1 MNNTLMILH
10 QREKVKEEGLMKI
23 REMKLNNF
31 RGIKELTVNF
41 DGKNAAIFG
50 ANGTGKTTVANA
62 FCWLLTGK
70 SVTGEKN
77 FSPKTVGMKKA
88 EHSAEA
94 VFVSDDGANTISL
107 KKVFKEKWKK
117 PRGQE
122 AVLAGHETILYVNDI
137 KVKDSEYQEAIERLL
152 PGIGNIEALTI
163 AGHFTEELSVK
174 ERRNVLFQLFNGSI
188 ENLIDLPEFM
198 ELKESLEG
206 RSVEDFRKFSE
217 ASRKQA
223 QAWLDEAP
231 ASISLLESTKE
242 NVIESNIEAV
252 QEELHAEEEKL
263 HSLIAAAGSSD
274 KETEK
279 ARLKRELEEAEYQYK
294 VKQRELEE
302 AWSTQLRTEKMALT
316 AESDAQFNAK
326 HKITAI
332 EKQIEEQLEEQEK
345 LRKAFRNVAGKKWD
359 EAQAVCPTCHRPLP
373 ADETQQMRA
382 EFEENRA
389 SIKADIVKKGNQL
402 SEIIKQLEAEKA
414 EAKKEV
420 EVLEKSI
427 AFLHEAIHKL
437 RANEPI
443 NIPYN
448 QTAEYA
454 AKFKEYKAKLASLE
468 GDGEN
473 SQPEDNREKI
483 EALKQEIEKHQDYL
497 AKLKGNA
504 NIELKIA
511 EIKEQKKVMLKRLE
525 GFEKAVYMADTL
537 MDKRAKMAED
547 EINSHFSCIKFKLF
561 EPQVNGGMKEVCEPL
576 IPNRDGQMV
585 DYKSANTAAQINANL
600 EIMEALAKAY
610 GVSVPI
616 FIDGAERVSK
626 IRSMDCQTI
635 ALVVSAKD
643 KELRVEACE

>member
-1 MNNTLMILH
+1 
-10 QREKVKEEGLMKI
+10 MKI

-94 VFVSDDGANTISL
+94 VFVSDDGATTVSL

-122 AVLAGHETILYVNDI
+122 AVLAGHETILYVDGL
-137 KVKDSEYQEAIERLL
+137 KVKDAEYQEAIERLL
-152 PGIGNIEALTI
+152 PGVENLEALTI

-188 ENLIDLPEFM
+188 ENMIDLPEFM
-198 ELKESLEG
+198 ELKVSLEG

-217 ASRKQA
+217 AGRKQA

-242 NVIESNIEAV
+242 NIIEGNIEAV

-279 ARLKRELEEAEYQYK
+279 ARLKRELDDAEYQYS
-294 VKQRELEE
+294 VKQREMEE
-302 AWSTQLRTEKMALT
+302 AWSTQLRAEKLALSVI
-316 AESDAQFNAK
+316 SDEQVE
-326 HKITAI
+326 KIRKI
-332 EKQIEEQLEEQEK
+332 KSLEKQVAEQMEEQEK
-345 LRKAFRNVAGKKWD
+345 LRKAFRDVAGKKWD

-373 ADETQQMRA
+373 ADEAQQMRA
-382 EFEENRA
+382 EFEENSA
-389 SIKADIVKKGNQL
+389 SIKADIVKKGKQL
-402 SEIIKQLEAEKA
+402 TETIKKLEAEKA
-414 EAKKEV
+414 DTKKEV

-427 AFLHEAIHKL
+427 ASQHEAIHMLQAK
-437 RANEPI
+437 EPSK
-443 NIPYN
+443 IPYN

-454 AKFKEYKAKLASLE
+454 AKYKEYKAKLASIEE
-468 GDGEN
+468 GCKA
-473 SQPEDNREKI
+473 QPEDSREKI
-483 EALKQEIEKHQDYL
+483 EALKTEIESKRDYL

-511 EIKEQKKVMLKRLE
+511 EIKKEKKTMLKRLE
-525 GFEKAVYMADTL
+525 GFEKAVYMADTF

-576 IPNRDGQMV
+576 IQNRDGQMV

-616 FIDGAERVSK
+616 FIDGAERFSK
-626 IRSMDCQTI
+626 IRKMDCQTI

-643 KELRVEACE
+643 DVLRVVQE

>member
-23 REMKLNNF
+23 QEMKLNNF

-62 FCWLLTGK
+62 ICWLLTGK

-94 VFVSDDGANTISL
+94 VFVSDDGATTVSL

-122 AVLAGHETILYVNDI
+122 AVLAGHETILYVNNL
-137 KVKDSEYQEAIERLL
+137 KVKDSEYQDAIERLL
-152 PGIGNIEALTI
+152 PGAENLEAMTI

-198 ELKESLEG
+198 ELKVSLEG

-217 ASRKQA
+217 AGRKQA

-242 NVIESNIEAV
+242 NIIEGNIEAV

-279 ARLKRELEEAEYQYK
+279 ARLKRELEEAEYQYN
-294 VKQRELEE
+294 VRQRELEE
-302 AWSTQLRTEKMALT
+302 AWSTQLRTQKMALT

-345 LRKAFRNVAGKKWD
+345 LRKAFRDVTSKKWD

-373 ADETQQMRA
+373 ADKAQQMRA

-389 SIKADIVKKGNQL
+389 SLKADIVKKGNQL

-427 AFLHEAIHKL
+427 ASQHEAIHMLQAK
-437 RANEPI
+437 EPSK
-443 NIPYN
+443 IPYN
-448 QTAEYA
+448 QTVEYA
-454 AKFKEYKAKLASLE
+454 AKYKEYKAKLASIEE
-468 GDGEN
+468 GCKA
-473 SQPEDNREKI
+473 QPEDSREKI
-483 EALKQEIEKHQDYL
+483 EALKTEIESKRDYL

-525 GFEKAVYMADTL
+525 GFEKAVYMADTF

-576 IPNRDGQMV
+576 IPNADGQMV

-626 IRSMDCQTI
+626 IRKMDCQTI

-643 KELRVEACE
+643 DVLRVVQE

>member
-1 MNNTLMILH
+1 
-10 QREKVKEEGLMKI
+10 MKI
-23 REMKLNNF
+23 REMTLNNF
-31 RGIKELTVNF
+31 RGIKELAINF

-94 VFVSDDGANTISL
+94 VFMSDDGAATISL

-122 AVLAGHETILYVNDI
+122 AVLAGHETILYVDGL
-137 KVKDSEYQEAIERLL
+137 KAKEAEYQEAIERLL

-163 AGHFTEELSVK
+163 AGHFTEGLSVK
-174 ERRNVLFQLFNGSI
+174 ERRSILFQLFNGSI

-242 NVIESNIEAV
+242 NVIEANIEAV

-274 KETEK
+274 KEAEK
-279 ARLKRELEEAEYQYK
+279 ARLKREMDEAEYQYS
-294 VKQRELEE
+294 VKQREMEE
-302 AWSTQLRTEKMALT
+302 AWSTQLRAEKLALSVI
-316 AESDAQFNAK
+316 SDEQVEEIR
-326 HKITAI
+326 KIKSI
-332 EKQIEEQLEEQEK
+332 EKQIAEQLEDQEK
-345 LRKAFRNVAGKKWD
+345 LRSFFRDVVGKKWD

-373 ADETQQMRA
+373 ADEVQQMRA

-389 SIKADIVKKGNQL
+389 SLKADIVKKGKQL
-402 SEIIKQLEAEKA
+402 TETIKELEAEKA
-414 EAKKEV
+414 ETKKEV

-427 AFLHEAIHKL
+427 ASQHEAIHKL
-437 RANEPI
+437 QAMEPSK
-443 NIPYN
+443 IPYN

-454 AKFKEYKAKLASLE
+454 AKYKEYKAKLASLE
-468 GDGEN
+468 GGSEA
-473 SQPEDNREKI
+473 QPEDSREKI
-483 EALKQEIEKHQDYL
+483 EALKAEIESKRDYL

-511 EIKEQKKVMLKRLE
+511 EIKKNKKVMLIKLE
-525 GFEKAVYMADTL
+525 GFEKAVYMADTF
-537 MDKRAKMAED
+537 MDKRAKMAEN

-576 IPNRDGQMV
+576 IPNREGQMV

-626 IRSMDCQTI
+626 IRSMDCQII

-643 KELRVEACE
+643 KELRVQACE

>member
-94 VFVSDDGANTISL
+94 VFVSDDGSMTISL

-122 AVLAGHETILYVNDI
+122 AVLAGHETILYVDGL
-137 KVKDSEYQEAIERLL
+137 KVKDAEYQEAIEKLL
-152 PGIGNIEALTI
+152 PGIDNIEALTI
-163 AGHFTEELSVK
+163 AGHFTEGLSVK
-174 ERRNVLFQLFNGSI
+174 ERRSILFQLFNGSI

-198 ELKESLEG
+198 ELKVSLEG

-217 ASRKQA
+217 AGRKQA

-242 NVIESNIEAV
+242 NIIEGNIEAV

-263 HSLIAAAGSSD
+263 HSLIAAYGSSD

-279 ARLKRELEEAEYQYK
+279 ARLKRELDDAEYQYS
-294 VKQRELEE
+294 VKQREMEE
-302 AWSTQLRTEKMALT
+302 AWSTQLREEKLALSVI
-316 AESDAQFNAK
+316 SDEQVE
-326 HKITAI
+326 KIRKI
-332 EKQIEEQLEEQEK
+332 KSLEKQVAEQMEEQEK
-345 LRKAFRNVAGKKWD
+345 LRKAFRDVAGKKWD

-373 ADETQQMRA
+373 ADEAQQMRA
-382 EFEENRA
+382 EFEENSA
-389 SIKADIVKKGNQL
+389 SIKADIVKKGKQL
-402 SEIIKQLEAEKA
+402 TETIKKLEAEKA
-414 EAKKEV
+414 DTKKEV

-427 AFLHEAIHKL
+427 ASQHEAIHMLQAK
-437 RANEPI
+437 EPSK
-443 NIPYN
+443 IPYN

-454 AKFKEYKAKLASLE
+454 AKYKEYKAKLASIEE
-468 GDGEN
+468 GCKA
-473 SQPEDNREKI
+473 QPEDSREKI
-483 EALKQEIEKHQDYL
+483 EALKTEIESKRDYL

-525 GFEKAVYMADTL
+525 GFEKAVYMADTF

-576 IPNRDGQMV
+576 IPNADGQMV

-626 IRSMDCQTI
+626 IRKMDCQTI

-643 KELRVEACE
+643 DVLRVVQE

>member
-1 MNNTLMILH
+1 
-10 QREKVKEEGLMKI
+10 MKI

-122 AVLAGHETILYVNDI
+122 AVLAGHETILYVDGL
-137 KVKDSEYQEAIERLL
+137 KVKDAEYQEAIEKLL
-152 PGIGNIEALTI
+152 PGIDNIEALTI
-163 AGHFTEELSVK
+163 TGHFTEGLSVK

-188 ENLIDLPEFM
+188 ENMIDLPEFM
-198 ELKESLEG
+198 ELKVSLEG

-217 ASRKQA
+217 AGRKQA

-242 NVIESNIEAV
+242 NIIEGNIEAV
-252 QEELHAEEEKL
+252 QEELHSKENQL
-263 HSLIAAAGSSD
+263 HNLIAAGAGSSD
-274 KETEK
+274 IEAEK
-279 ARLKRELEEAEYQYK
+279 AKLKRELEEAEYQYN
-294 VKQRELEE
+294 VRQRELEE
-302 AWSTQLRTEKMALT
+302 AWSTQLRAEKMALT

-345 LRKAFRNVAGKKWD
+345 LRKAFRDVTSKKWD

-373 ADETQQMRA
+373 ADEAQQMRA
-382 EFEENRA
+382 EFEENRT
-389 SIKADIVKKGNQL
+389 SSKSDIVKKGKQL
-402 SEIIKQLEAEKA
+402 TEIIKQLEAEKA
-414 EAKKEV
+414 EAQKEV
-420 EVLEKSI
+420 EKLEQCI
-427 AFLHEAIHKL
+427 AAKHGAIHELQAK
-437 RANEPI
+437 EPI
-443 NIPYN
+443 NVPYN
-448 QTAEYA
+448 QTVEYA

-511 EIKEQKKVMLKRLE
+511 EIKKEKKTMLKRLE
-525 GFEKAVYMADTL
+525 GFEKAVYMADTF

-576 IPNRDGQMV
+576 IPNADGQMV

-626 IRSMDCQTI
+626 IRKMDCQTI

-643 KELRVEACE
+643 DVLRVVQE

>member
-1 MNNTLMILH
+1 
-10 QREKVKEEGLMKI
+10 MKI

-94 VFVSDDGANTISL
+94 VFVSDDGSMTISL

-122 AVLAGHETILYVNDI
+122 AVLAGHETILYVDGL
-137 KVKDSEYQEAIERLL
+137 KVKDAEYQEAIEKLL
-152 PGIGNIEALTI
+152 PGIDNIEALTI
-163 AGHFTEELSVK
+163 AGHFTEGLSVK
-174 ERRNVLFQLFNGSI
+174 ERRSILFQLFNGSI

-198 ELKESLEG
+198 ELKVSLEG

-217 ASRKQA
+217 AGRKQA

-279 ARLKRELEEAEYQYK
+279 ARLKRELDDAEYQYS
-294 VKQRELEE
+294 VKQREMEE
-302 AWSTQLRTEKMALT
+302 AWSTQLRAEKLALSVI
-316 AESDAQFNAK
+316 SDEQVE
-326 HKITAI
+326 KIRKI
-332 EKQIEEQLEEQEK
+332 KSLEKQVAEQMEEQEK
-345 LRKAFRNVAGKKWD
+345 LRKAFRDVAGKKWD

-373 ADETQQMRA
+373 ADEAQQMRA
-382 EFEENRA
+382 EFEENSA
-389 SIKADIVKKGNQL
+389 SIKADIVKKGKQL
-402 SEIIKQLEAEKA
+402 TETIKKLEAEKA
-414 EAKKEV
+414 DTKKEV
-420 EVLEKSI
+420 EAMEKSI
-427 AFLHEAIHKL
+427 ASQHEAIHMLQAK
-437 RANEPI
+437 EPSK
-443 NIPYN
+443 IPYN

-454 AKFKEYKAKLASLE
+454 AKYKEYKAKLASIEE
-468 GDGEN
+468 GCKA
-473 SQPEDNREKI
+473 QPEDSREKI
-483 EALKQEIEKHQDYL
+483 EALKTEIESKRDYL

-525 GFEKAVYMADTL
+525 GFEKAVYMADTF

-626 IRSMDCQTI
+626 IRKMDCQTI

-643 KELRVEACE
+643 DVLRVVQE

>member
-1 MNNTLMILH
+1 
-10 QREKVKEEGLMKI
+10 MKI
-23 REMKLNNF
+23 KEMKLNNF
-31 RGIKELTVNF
+31 RGIKELAISF

-94 VFVSDDGANTISL
+94 VFVSDDGSMTISL

-122 AVLAGHETILYVNDI
+122 AVLAGHETILYVDGL
-137 KVKDSEYQEAIERLL
+137 KVKDAEYQEAIEKLL
-152 PGIGNIEALTI
+152 PGIDNIEALTI
-163 AGHFTEELSVK
+163 AGHFTEGLSVK
-174 ERRNVLFQLFNGSI
+174 ERRSILFQLFNGSI

-198 ELKESLEG
+198 ELKVSLEG

-217 ASRKQA
+217 AGRKQA

-242 NVIESNIEAV
+242 NIIEGNIEAV

-279 ARLKRELEEAEYQYK
+279 ARLKRELDDAEYQYS
-294 VKQRELEE
+294 VKQREMEE
-302 AWSTQLRTEKMALT
+302 AWSTQLRAEKLALSVI
-316 AESDAQFNAK
+316 SDEQVE
-326 HKITAI
+326 KIRKI
-332 EKQIEEQLEEQEK
+332 KSLEKQVAEQMEEQEK
-345 LRKAFRNVAGKKWD
+345 LRKAFRDVAGKKWD

-373 ADETQQMRA
+373 ADEAQQMRA
-382 EFEENRA
+382 EFEENSA
-389 SIKADIVKKGNQL
+389 SIKADIVKKGKQL
-402 SEIIKQLEAEKA
+402 TEIIKQLEAEKV

-420 EVLEKSI
+420 EDLEKSI
-427 AFLHEAIHKL
+427 ASQHEAIHKL

-454 AKFKEYKAKLASLE
+454 AKYKEYKAKLASIEE
-468 GDGEN
+468 GCKA
-473 SQPEDNREKI
+473 QPEDSREKI
-483 EALKQEIEKHQDYL
+483 EALKTEIESKRDYL

-525 GFEKAVYMADTL
+525 GFEKAVYMADTF

-643 KELRVEACE
+643 KELRVQACE

>member
-1 MNNTLMILH
+1 
-10 QREKVKEEGLMKI
+10 MKI

-94 VFVSDDGANTISL
+94 VFVSDDGSMTISL

-122 AVLAGHETILYVNDI
+122 AVLAGHETILYVDGL
-137 KVKDSEYQEAIERLL
+137 KVKDAEYQEAIEKLL
-152 PGIGNIEALTI
+152 PGIDNIEALTI
-163 AGHFTEELSVK
+163 AGHFTEGLSVK
-174 ERRNVLFQLFNGSI
+174 ERRSILFQLFNGSI

-198 ELKESLEG
+198 ELKVSLEG

-217 ASRKQA
+217 AGRKQA

-242 NVIESNIEAV
+242 NIIEGNIEAV

-263 HSLIAAAGSSD
+263 HSLIAAYGSSD

-279 ARLKRELEEAEYQYK
+279 ARLKRELDDAEYQYS
-294 VKQRELEE
+294 VKQREMEE
-302 AWSTQLRTEKMALT
+302 AWSTQLREEKLALSVI
-316 AESDAQFNAK
+316 SDEQVE
-326 HKITAI
+326 KIRKI
-332 EKQIEEQLEEQEK
+332 KSLEKQVAEQMEEQEK
-345 LRKAFRNVAGKKWD
+345 LRKAFRDVAGKKWD

-373 ADETQQMRA
+373 ADEAQQMRA
-382 EFEENRA
+382 EFEENSA
-389 SIKADIVKKGNQL
+389 SIKADIVKKGKQL
-402 SEIIKQLEAEKA
+402 TETIKKLEAEKA
-414 EAKKEV
+414 DTKKEV

-427 AFLHEAIHKL
+427 ASQHEAIHMLQAK
-437 RANEPI
+437 EPSK
-443 NIPYN
+443 IPYN

-454 AKFKEYKAKLASLE
+454 AKYKEYKAKLASIEE
-468 GDGEN
+468 GCKA
-473 SQPEDNREKI
+473 QPEDSREKI
-483 EALKQEIEKHQDYL
+483 EALKTEIESKRDYL

-525 GFEKAVYMADTL
+525 GFEKAVYMADTF

-576 IPNRDGQMV
+576 IPNADGQMV

-626 IRSMDCQTI
+626 IRKMDCQTI

-643 KELRVEACE
+643 DVLRVVQE

>member
-1 MNNTLMILH
+1 
-10 QREKVKEEGLMKI
+10 MKI
-23 REMKLNNF
+23 QEMKLNNF

-94 VFVSDDGANTISL
+94 VFVSDDGATTVSL

-122 AVLAGHETILYVNDI
+122 AVLAGHETILYVNNL
-137 KVKDSEYQEAIERLL
+137 KVKDSEYQDAIERLL
-152 PGIGNIEALTI
+152 PGVENLEALTI

-242 NVIESNIEAV
+242 NIIEGNIEAV

-263 HSLIAAAGSSD
+263 HSLIAAYGSSD

-279 ARLKRELEEAEYQYK
+279 ARLKRELDDAEYQYS
-294 VKQRELEE
+294 VKQREMEE
-302 AWSTQLRTEKMALT
+302 AWSTQLREEKLALSVI
-316 AESDAQFNAK
+316 SDEQVE
-326 HKITAI
+326 KIRKI
-332 EKQIEEQLEEQEK
+332 KSLEKQVAEQMEEQEK
-345 LRKAFRNVAGKKWD
+345 LRKAFRDVAGKKWD

-373 ADETQQMRA
+373 ADEAQQMRA
-382 EFEENRA
+382 EFEENSA
-389 SIKADIVKKGNQL
+389 SIKADIVKKGKQL
-402 SEIIKQLEAEKA
+402 TETIKKLEAEKA
-414 EAKKEV
+414 DTKKEV

-427 AFLHEAIHKL
+427 ASQHEAIHMLQAK
-437 RANEPI
+437 EPSK
-443 NIPYN
+443 IPYN

-454 AKFKEYKAKLASLE
+454 AKYKEYKAKLASIEE
-468 GDGEN
+468 GCKA
-473 SQPEDNREKI
+473 QPEDSREKI
-483 EALKQEIEKHQDYL
+483 EALKTEIESKRDYL

-525 GFEKAVYMADTL
+525 GFEKAVYMADTF

-576 IPNRDGQMV
+576 IPNADGQMV
-585 DYKSANTAAQINANL
+585 DYKSANTAAQINAIL

-626 IRSMDCQTI
+626 IRKMDCQTI

-643 KELRVEACE
+643 DVLRVVQE

>member
-1 MNNTLMILH
+1 
-10 QREKVKEEGLMKI
+10 MKI

-31 RGIKELTVNF
+31 RGIKALEINF

-94 VFVSDDGANTISL
+94 VFMSDDGAATISL

-122 AVLAGHETILYVNDI
+122 AVLAGHETILYVDGL
-137 KVKDSEYQEAIERLL
+137 KVKDAEYNEAISRLL

-174 ERRNVLFQLFNGSI
+174 ERRSILFQLFNGSI

-217 ASRKQA
+217 VSRKQA

-242 NVIESNIEAV
+242 NVIEANIEAV
-252 QEELHAEEEKL
+252 QGELHAEEERL
-263 HSLIAAAGSSD
+263 HSMIASAGNSD
-274 KETEK
+274 IEAEK
-279 ARLKRELEEAEYQYK
+279 AKLNRELDEAEYRYS

-302 AWSTQLRTEKMALT
+302 AWSINLRSAKQAL
-316 AESDAQFNAK
+316 AAASDEQVEANR
-326 HKITAI
+326 KIKSI
-332 EKQIEEQLEEQEK
+332 EKQIEEQLEEQDK
-345 LRKAFRNVAGKKWD
+345 LRKAFRDVAGKKWD

-373 ADETQQMRA
+373 ADEVQQMRA

-389 SIKADIVKKGNQL
+389 SIKADIVKKGKQL
-402 SEIIKQLEAEKA
+402 TDLIKKLEAEKA
-414 EAKKEV
+414 EAQKKV
-420 EVLEKSI
+420 EKLEHDI
-427 AFLHEAIHKL
+427 AVNHEAIHEL
-437 RANEPI
+437 EAMEPI
-443 NIPYN
+443 SIPYN
-448 QTAEYA
+448 QTEEYA
-454 AKFKEYKAKLASLE
+454 AYKERLASIEE
-468 GDGEN
+468 GSGAK
-473 SQPEDNREKI
+473 PEDSREKI
-483 EALKQEIEKHQDYL
+483 EAFKAEIENKRDYL

-511 EIKEQKKVMLKRLE
+511 EIKKNKKVMLIKLE
-525 GFEKAVYMADTL
+525 SFEKAVYMADTF

-547 EINSHFSCIKFKLF
+547 EINSHFSYIKFKLF

-585 DYKSANTAAQINANL
+585 DYKSANTAAQINADL

>member
-1 MNNTLMILH
+1 
-10 QREKVKEEGLMKI
+10 MKI
-23 REMKLNNF
+23 REMTLNNF
-31 RGIKELTVNF
+31 RGIKELAISF

-163 AGHFTEELSVK
+163 AGHFTEGLSVK
-174 ERRNVLFQLFNGSI
+174 ERRSILFQLFNGSI

-279 ARLKRELEEAEYQYK
+279 ARLKRELDDAEYQYS
-294 VKQRELEE
+294 VKQREMEE
-302 AWSTQLRTEKMALT
+302 AWSTQLRAEKLALSVI
-316 AESDAQFNAK
+316 SDEQVE
-326 HKITAI
+326 KIRKI
-332 EKQIEEQLEEQEK
+332 KSLEKQVAEQMEEQEK
-345 LRKAFRNVAGKKWD
+345 LRKAFRDVAGKKWD

-373 ADETQQMRA
+373 ADEAQQMRA
-382 EFEENRA
+382 EFEENSA
-389 SIKADIVKKGNQL
+389 SIKADIVKKGKQL
-402 SEIIKQLEAEKA
+402 TETIKKLEAEKA
-414 EAKKEV
+414 DTKKEV
-420 EVLEKSI
+420 EAMEKSI
-427 AFLHEAIHKL
+427 ASQHEAIHMLQAK
-437 RANEPI
+437 EPSK
-443 NIPYN
+443 IPYN

-454 AKFKEYKAKLASLE
+454 AKYKEYKAKLASIEE
-468 GDGEN
+468 GCKA
-473 SQPEDNREKI
+473 QPEDSREKI
-483 EALKQEIEKHQDYL
+483 EALKTEIESKRDYL

-511 EIKEQKKVMLKRLE
+511 EIKKEKKTMLKRLE
-525 GFEKAVYMADTL
+525 GFEKAVYMADTF

-626 IRSMDCQTI
+626 IRKMDCQTI

-643 KELRVEACE
+643 DVLRVVQE

>member
-1 MNNTLMILH
+1 
-10 QREKVKEEGLMKI
+10 MKI
-23 REMKLNNF
+23 QEMKLNNF

-62 FCWLLTGK
+62 ICWLLTGK

-94 VFVSDDGANTISL
+94 VFVSDDGADTISL

-122 AVLAGHETILYVNDI
+122 AVLAGHETILYVDGL
-137 KVKDSEYQEAIERLL
+137 KVKDAEYQEAIERLL
-152 PGIGNIEALTI
+152 PGIDNIEALTI
-163 AGHFTEELSVK
+163 AGHFTEGLSVK
-174 ERRNVLFQLFNGSI
+174 ERRSILFQLFNGSI

-198 ELKESLEG
+198 ELKVSLEG

-217 ASRKQA
+217 AGRKQA

-242 NVIESNIEAV
+242 NIIEGNIEAV

-279 ARLKRELEEAEYQYK
+279 ARLKRELDDAEYQYS
-294 VKQRELEE
+294 VKQREMEE
-302 AWSTQLRTEKMALT
+302 AWSTQLRAEKLALSVI
-316 AESDAQFNAK
+316 SDEQVE
-326 HKITAI
+326 KIRKI
-332 EKQIEEQLEEQEK
+332 KSLEKQVAEQMEEQEK
-345 LRKAFRNVAGKKWD
+345 LRKAFRDVAGKKWD

-373 ADETQQMRA
+373 ADEAQQMRA
-382 EFEENRA
+382 EFEENSA
-389 SIKADIVKKGNQL
+389 SIKADIVKKGKQL
-402 SEIIKQLEAEKA
+402 TETIKKLEAEKA
-414 EAKKEV
+414 DTKKEV

-427 AFLHEAIHKL
+427 ASQHEAIHMLQAK
-437 RANEPI
+437 EPSK
-443 NIPYN
+443 IPYN

-454 AKFKEYKAKLASLE
+454 AKYKEYKAKLASIEE
-468 GDGEN
+468 GCEA
-473 SQPEDNREKI
+473 QPEDSREKI
-483 EALKQEIEKHQDYL
+483 EALKTEIESKRDYL

-525 GFEKAVYMADTL
+525 GFEKAVYMADTF

-626 IRSMDCQTI
+626 IRKMDCQTI

-643 KELRVEACE
+643 DVLRVVQE

>member
-1 MNNTLMILH
+1 
-10 QREKVKEEGLMKI
+10 MKI

-163 AGHFTEELSVK
+163 AGHFTEGLSVK
-174 ERRNVLFQLFNGSI
+174 ERRSILFQLFNGSI

-242 NVIESNIEAV
+242 NIIEGNIEAV
-252 QEELHAEEEKL
+252 QEELHSKEDQL
-263 HSLIAAAGSSD
+263 HKLIAAAGSSD
-274 KETEK
+274 IETEK
-279 ARLKRELEEAEYQYK
+279 AKLKRELEEAEYQYK

-302 AWSTQLRTEKMALT
+302 AWSTQLRTQKMALT

-345 LRKAFRNVAGKKWD
+345 LRKAFRDVAGKKWD

-373 ADETQQMRA
+373 ADEAQQMRA

-389 SIKADIVKKGNQL
+389 SLKADIVKKGKQL
-402 SEIIKQLEAEKA
+402 TETIKKLEAEKA
-414 EAKKEV
+414 DTKKEV
-420 EVLEKSI
+420 EDLEKSI
-427 AFLHEAIHKL
+427 ASQHEAIHMLQAK
-437 RANEPI
+437 EPSK
-443 NIPYN
+443 IPYN

-454 AKFKEYKAKLASLE
+454 TKYKEYKAKLASIEE
-468 GDGEN
+468 GCKA
-473 SQPEDNREKI
+473 QPEDSREKI
-483 EALKQEIEKHQDYL
+483 EALKTEIESKRDYL

-525 GFEKAVYMADTL
+525 GFEKAVYMADTF

>member
-77 FSPKTVGMKKA
+77 FSSKTVGMKKA

-94 VFVSDDGANTISL
+94 VFISDDGATTVSL

-122 AVLAGHETILYVNDI
+122 AVLAGHETILYVNNL
-137 KVKDSEYQEAIERLL
+137 KVKDSEYQDAIERLL
-152 PGIGNIEALTI
+152 PGVENLEALTI

-188 ENLIDLPEFM
+188 ENMIDLPEFM
-198 ELKESLEG
+198 ELKVSLEG

-217 ASRKQA
+217 AGRKQA

-279 ARLKRELEEAEYQYK
+279 ARLKRELDDAEYQYS
-294 VKQRELEE
+294 VKQREMEE
-302 AWSTQLRTEKMALT
+302 AWSTQLRAEKLALSVI
-316 AESDAQFNAK
+316 SDEQVE
-326 HKITAI
+326 KIRKI
-332 EKQIEEQLEEQEK
+332 KSLEKQVAEQMEEQEK
-345 LRKAFRNVAGKKWD
+345 LRKAFRDVVGKKWD

-373 ADETQQMRA
+373 ADEAQQMRA
-382 EFEENRA
+382 EFEENSA
-389 SIKADIVKKGNQL
+389 SIKADIVKKGKQL
-402 SEIIKQLEAEKA
+402 TETIKKLEAEKA
-414 EAKKEV
+414 DTKKEV

-427 AFLHEAIHKL
+427 ASQHEAIHMLQAK
-437 RANEPI
+437 EPSK
-443 NIPYN
+443 IPYN

-454 AKFKEYKAKLASLE
+454 AKYKEYKAKLASIEE
-468 GDGEN
+468 GCKA
-473 SQPEDNREKI
+473 QPEDSREKI
-483 EALKQEIEKHQDYL
+483 EALKTEIESKRDYL

-511 EIKEQKKVMLKRLE
+511 EIKGQKKVMLKRLE
-525 GFEKAVYMADTL
+525 GFEKAVYMADTF

-547 EINSHFSCIKFKLF
+547 EINSHFSYIKFKLF
-561 EPQVNGGMKEVCEPL
+561 EQQVNGGMKEVCEPL
-576 IPNRDGQMV
+576 IPNADGQMV

-610 GVSVPI
+610 GVLVPI

-626 IRSMDCQTI
+626 IRKMDCQTI

-643 KELRVEACE
+643 DVLRVVQE

>member
-1 MNNTLMILH
+1 
-10 QREKVKEEGLMKI
+10 MKI
-23 REMKLNNF
+23 REMTLNNF
-31 RGIKELTVNF
+31 RGIKELAISF

-163 AGHFTEELSVK
+163 AGHFTEGLSVK
-174 ERRNVLFQLFNGSI
+174 ERRSILFQLFNGSI

-198 ELKESLEG
+198 ELKVSLEG

-217 ASRKQA
+217 AGRKQA

-279 ARLKRELEEAEYQYK
+279 ARLKRELDDAEYQYS
-294 VKQRELEE
+294 VKQREMEE
-302 AWSTQLRTEKMALT
+302 AWSTQLRAEKLALSVI
-316 AESDAQFNAK
+316 SDEQVE
-326 HKITAI
+326 KIRKI
-332 EKQIEEQLEEQEK
+332 KSLEKQVAEHMEEQEK
-345 LRKAFRNVAGKKWD
+345 LRKAFRDVAGKKWD

-373 ADETQQMRA
+373 ADEAQQMRA
-382 EFEENRA
+382 EFEENSA
-389 SIKADIVKKGNQL
+389 SIKADIVKKG
-402 SEIIKQLEAEKA
+402 KQLTETIKKLESEKA
-414 EAKKEV
+414 DTKKEV

-427 AFLHEAIHKL
+427 ASQHEAIHMLQAK
-437 RANEPI
+437 EPSK
-443 NIPYN
+443 IPYN

-468 GDGEN
+468 GSSEK
-473 SQPEDNREKI
+473 SQEDSREKI
-483 EALKQEIEKHQDYL
+483 EALKTEIESKRDYL

-511 EIKEQKKVMLKRLE
+511 EIKGQKKVMLKRLE
-525 GFEKAVYMADTL
+525 GFEKAVYMADTF

-626 IRSMDCQTI
+626 IRSMDCQII

-643 KELRVEACE
+643 KELRVQACE

>member
-1 MNNTLMILH
+1 
-10 QREKVKEEGLMKI
+10 MKI
-23 REMKLNNF
+23 KEMKLNNF
-31 RGIKELTVNF
+31 RGIKELAISF

-94 VFVSDDGANTISL
+94 VFVSDDGATTVSL
-107 KKVFKEKWKK
+107 KKVFKEKWNK

-122 AVLAGHETILYVNDI
+122 AVLAGHETILYVNNL
-137 KVKDSEYQEAIERLL
+137 KVKDSEYQDAIERLL
-152 PGIGNIEALTI
+152 PDVENLEALTI

-198 ELKESLEG
+198 ELKVSLEG

-217 ASRKQA
+217 AGRKQA

-242 NVIESNIEAV
+242 NIIEGNIEAV

-279 ARLKRELEEAEYQYK
+279 ARLKRELEEAEYQYN
-294 VKQRELEE
+294 VRQRELEE
-302 AWSTQLRTEKMALT
+302 AWSTQLRTQKMALT

-345 LRKAFRNVAGKKWD
+345 LRKAFRDVTSKKWD

-373 ADETQQMRA
+373 ADEAQQMRA
-382 EFEENRA
+382 EFEENCA
-389 SIKADIVKKGNQL
+389 SLKADIVKKGKQL
-402 SEIIKQLEAEKA
+402 TEIIKQLEAEKA

-454 AKFKEYKAKLASLE
+454 AKYKEYKAKLASIEE
-468 GDGEN
+468 GCKA
-473 SQPEDNREKI
+473 QPEDSREKI
-483 EALKQEIEKHQDYL
+483 EALKQEIESKRDYL

-525 GFEKAVYMADTL
+525 GFEKAVYMADTF
-537 MDKRAKMAED
+537 MDKRAKIAED

-576 IPNRDGQMV
+576 IPNADGQMV

-610 GVSVPI
+610 GVLVPI

-626 IRSMDCQTI
+626 IRKMDCQTI

-643 KELRVEACE
+643 DVLRVVQE

>member
-1 MNNTLMILH
+1 
-10 QREKVKEEGLMKI
+10 MKI
-23 REMKLNNF
+23 QEMKFANF

-94 VFVSDDGANTISL
+94 VFVSDDGATTVSL

-122 AVLAGHETILYVNDI
+122 AVLAGHETILYVNNL
-137 KVKDSEYQEAIERLL
+137 KVKDSEYQDAIERLL
-152 PGIGNIEALTI
+152 PGVENLEALTI

-198 ELKESLEG
+198 ELKVSLEG

-217 ASRKQA
+217 AGRKQA

-242 NVIESNIEAV
+242 NIIEGNIEAV

-274 KETEK
+274 IETEK
-279 ARLKRELEEAEYQYK
+279 AKLKRELEEAEYQYK

-332 EKQIEEQLEEQEK
+332 EKQIEEHLEEQEK
-345 LRKAFRNVAGKKWD
+345 LRKAFRDVAGKKWD

-373 ADETQQMRA
+373 ADEAQQMRA
-382 EFEENRA
+382 EFEENSA
-389 SIKADIVKKGNQL
+389 SIKADIVKKGKQL
-402 SEIIKQLEAEKA
+402 TETIKKLEAEKA
-414 EAKKEV
+414 DTKKEV
-420 EVLEKSI
+420 EAMEKSI
-427 AFLHEAIHKL
+427 ASQHEAIHMLQAK
-437 RANEPI
+437 EPSK
-443 NIPYN
+443 IPYN

-454 AKFKEYKAKLASLE
+454 AKYKEYKAKLASIEE
-468 GDGEN
+468 GCKA
-473 SQPEDNREKI
+473 QPEDSREKI
-483 EALKQEIEKHQDYL
+483 EALKTEIESKRDYL

-511 EIKEQKKVMLKRLE
+511 EIKGQKKVMLKRLE
-525 GFEKAVYMADTL
+525 GFEKAVYMADTF

-585 DYKSANTAAQINANL
+585 DYKSDNTAAQINANL

-643 KELRVEACE
+643 KELRVQACE

>member
-163 AGHFTEELSVK
+163 AGHFTEGLSVK
-174 ERRNVLFQLFNGSI
+174 ERRSILFQLFNGSI

-279 ARLKRELEEAEYQYK
+279 ARLKRELDDAEYQYS
-294 VKQRELEE
+294 VKQREMEE
-302 AWSTQLRTEKMALT
+302 AWSTQLRAEKLALSVI
-316 AESDAQFNAK
+316 SDEQVE
-326 HKITAI
+326 KIRKI
-332 EKQIEEQLEEQEK
+332 KSLEKQVAEQMEEQEK
-345 LRKAFRNVAGKKWD
+345 LRKAFRDVAGKKWD

-373 ADETQQMRA
+373 ADEAQQMRA

-389 SIKADIVKKGNQL
+389 SIKADIVKKGKQL
-402 SEIIKQLEAEKA
+402 TEIIKQLEAEKV

-420 EVLEKSI
+420 EDLEKSI
-427 AFLHEAIHKL
+427 ASQHEAIHKL

-454 AKFKEYKAKLASLE
+454 AKYKEYKAKLASIEE
-468 GDGEN
+468 GCKA
-473 SQPEDNREKI
+473 QPEDSREKI
-483 EALKQEIEKHQDYL
+483 EALKQEIESKRDYL

-525 GFEKAVYMADTL
+525 GFEKAVYMADTF

>member
-1 MNNTLMILH
+1 
-10 QREKVKEEGLMKI
+10 MKI
-23 REMKLNNF
+23 KEMKLNNF
-31 RGIKELTVNF
+31 RGIKELAISF

-94 VFVSDDGANTISL
+94 VFVSDDGATTVSL

-122 AVLAGHETILYVNDI
+122 AVLAGHETILYVNNL
-137 KVKDSEYQEAIERLL
+137 KVKDSKYQDAIERLL
-152 PGIGNIEALTI
+152 PGVENLEALTI

-198 ELKESLEG
+198 ELKVSLEG

-217 ASRKQA
+217 AGRKQA

-274 KETEK
+274 IEAEK
-279 ARLKRELEEAEYQYK
+279 AKLKRELEDAEYQYK
-294 VKQRELEE
+294 VRQRELEE

-345 LRKAFRNVAGKKWD
+345 LRKAFRDVTSKKWD

-373 ADETQQMRA
+373 ADKAQQMRA

-389 SIKADIVKKGNQL
+389 SLKADIVKKGNQL

-427 AFLHEAIHKL
+427 ASQHEAIHMLQAK
-437 RANEPI
+437 EPSK
-443 NIPYN
+443 IPYN
-448 QTAEYA
+448 QTVEYA
-454 AKFKEYKAKLASLE
+454 AKYKEYKAKLASIEE
-468 GDGEN
+468 GCKA
-473 SQPEDNREKI
+473 QPEDSREKI
-483 EALKQEIEKHQDYL
+483 EALKTEIESKRDYL

-525 GFEKAVYMADTL
+525 GFEKAVYMADTF

>member
-1 MNNTLMILH
+1 
-10 QREKVKEEGLMKI
+10 MKI

-122 AVLAGHETILYVNDI
+122 AVLAGHETILYVDGL
-137 KVKDSEYQEAIERLL
+137 KVKDAEYQEAIEKLL
-152 PGIGNIEALTI
+152 PGIDNIEALTI
-163 AGHFTEELSVK
+163 AGHFTEGLSVK
-174 ERRNVLFQLFNGSI
+174 ERRSILFQLFNGSI

-198 ELKESLEG
+198 ELKVSLEG

-217 ASRKQA
+217 AGRKQA

-242 NVIESNIEAV
+242 NIIEGNIEAV

-279 ARLKRELEEAEYQYK
+279 ARLKRELDDAEYQYS
-294 VKQRELEE
+294 VKQREMEE
-302 AWSTQLRTEKMALT
+302 AWSTQLRAEKLALSVI
-316 AESDAQFNAK
+316 SDEQVE
-326 HKITAI
+326 KIRKI
-332 EKQIEEQLEEQEK
+332 KSLEKQVAEQMEEQEK
-345 LRKAFRNVAGKKWD
+345 LRKAFRDVAGKKWD

-373 ADETQQMRA
+373 ADEAQQMRA
-382 EFEENRA
+382 EFEENSA
-389 SIKADIVKKGNQL
+389 SIKADIVKKGKQL
-402 SEIIKQLEAEKA
+402 TETIKKLEAEKA
-414 EAKKEV
+414 DTKKEV

-427 AFLHEAIHKL
+427 ASQHEAIHMLQAK
-437 RANEPI
+437 EPSK
-443 NIPYN
+443 IPYN

-454 AKFKEYKAKLASLE
+454 AKYKEYKAKLASIEE
-468 GDGEN
+468 GCKAQ
-473 SQPEDNREKI
+473 SEDSREKI
-483 EALKQEIEKHQDYL
+483 EALKTEIESKRDYL

-525 GFEKAVYMADTL
+525 GFEKAVYMADTF

-626 IRSMDCQTI
+626 IRKMDCQTI

-643 KELRVEACE
+643 DVLRVVQE

>member
-1 MNNTLMILH
+1 
-10 QREKVKEEGLMKI
+10 MKI
-23 REMKLNNF
+23 KEMKLNNF
-31 RGIKELTVNF
+31 RGIKELAISF

-94 VFVSDDGANTISL
+94 VFVSDDGATTVSL

-122 AVLAGHETILYVNDI
+122 AVLAGHETILYVNNL
-137 KVKDSEYQEAIERLL
+137 KVKDSEYQDAIERLL
-152 PGIGNIEALTI
+152 PDVENLEALTI

-198 ELKESLEG
+198 ELKVSLEG

-217 ASRKQA
+217 AGRKQA

-242 NVIESNIEAV
+242 NIIEGNIEAV

-279 ARLKRELEEAEYQYK
+279 ARLKRELEEAEYQYN
-294 VKQRELEE
+294 VRQRELEE
-302 AWSTQLRTEKMALT
+302 AWSTQLRTQKMALT

-345 LRKAFRNVAGKKWD
+345 LRKAFRDVTSKKWD

-373 ADETQQMRA
+373 ADEAQQMRA
-382 EFEENRA
+382 EFEENCA
-389 SIKADIVKKGNQL
+389 SLKADIVKKGKQL
-402 SEIIKQLEAEKA
+402 TEIIKQLEAEKA

-454 AKFKEYKAKLASLE
+454 AKYKEYKAKLASIEE
-468 GDGEN
+468 GCKA
-473 SQPEDNREKI
+473 QPEDSREKI
-483 EALKQEIEKHQDYL
+483 EALKQEIESKRDYL

-525 GFEKAVYMADTL
+525 GFEKAVYMADTF
-537 MDKRAKMAED
+537 MDKRAKIAED

-576 IPNRDGQMV
+576 IPNADGQMV

-610 GVSVPI
+610 GVLVPI

-626 IRSMDCQTI
+626 IRKMDCQTI

-643 KELRVEACE
+643 DVLRVVQE

>member
-1 MNNTLMILH
+1 
-10 QREKVKEEGLMKI
+10 MKI
-23 REMKLNNF
+23 KEMKLNNF
-31 RGIKELTVNF
+31 RGIKELAISF

-122 AVLAGHETILYVNDI
+122 AVLAGHETILYVDGL
-137 KVKDSEYQEAIERLL
+137 KVKDAEYQEAIEKLL
-152 PGIGNIEALTI
+152 PGIDNIEALTI
-163 AGHFTEELSVK
+163 AGHFTEGLSVK
-174 ERRNVLFQLFNGSI
+174 ERRSILFQLFNGSI

-198 ELKESLEG
+198 ELKVSLEG

-217 ASRKQA
+217 AGRKQA

-279 ARLKRELEEAEYQYK
+279 ARLKRELDDVEYQYS
-294 VKQRELEE
+294 VKQREMEE
-302 AWSTQLRTEKMALT
+302 AWSTQLRAEKLALSVI
-316 AESDAQFNAK
+316 SDEQVE
-326 HKITAI
+326 KIRKI
-332 EKQIEEQLEEQEK
+332 KSLEKQVAEQMEEQEK
-345 LRKAFRNVAGKKWD
+345 LRKVFRDVAGKKWD

-373 ADETQQMRA
+373 ADEAQQMRA
-382 EFEENRA
+382 EFEENSA
-389 SIKADIVKKGNQL
+389 SIKADIVKKGKQL
-402 SEIIKQLEAEKA
+402 TETIKKLEAEKA
-414 EAKKEV
+414 DTKKEV

-427 AFLHEAIHKL
+427 ASQHEAIHMLQAK
-437 RANEPI
+437 EPSK
-443 NIPYN
+443 IPYN

-454 AKFKEYKAKLASLE
+454 AKYKEYKAKLASIEE
-468 GDGEN
+468 GCKA
-473 SQPEDNREKI
+473 QPEDSREKI
-483 EALKQEIEKHQDYL
+483 EALKTEIESKRDYL

-525 GFEKAVYMADTL
+525 GFEKAVYMADTF

-576 IPNRDGQMV
+576 IPNADGQMV

-626 IRSMDCQTI
+626 IRKMDCQTI

-643 KELRVEACE
+643 DVLRVVQE

>member
-1 MNNTLMILH
+1 
-10 QREKVKEEGLMKI
+10 MKI
-23 REMKLNNF
+23 KEMKLNNF
-31 RGIKELTVNF
+31 RGIKALEINF

-117 PRGQE
+117 PRGQD
-122 AVLAGHETILYVNDI
+122 AVLAGHETILYVDGL
-137 KVKDSEYQEAIERLL
+137 KVKDTEYQEAIEKLL

-188 ENLIDLPEFM
+188 EKLIDLPEFM
-198 ELKESLEG
+198 ELKVSLEG

-217 ASRKQA
+217 AGRKQA

-242 NVIESNIEAV
+242 NIIEGNIEAV

-279 ARLKRELEEAEYQYK
+279 ARLKRELDDAEYQYS
-294 VKQRELEE
+294 VKQREMEE
-302 AWSTQLRTEKMALT
+302 AWSTQLRAEKLALSVI
-316 AESDAQFNAK
+316 SDEQVE
-326 HKITAI
+326 KIRKI
-332 EKQIEEQLEEQEK
+332 KSLEKQVAEQMEEQEK
-345 LRKAFRNVAGKKWD
+345 LRKAFRDVAGKKWD

-373 ADETQQMRA
+373 ADEAQQMRA
-382 EFEENRA
+382 EFEENSA
-389 SIKADIVKKGNQL
+389 SIKADIVKKGKQL
-402 SEIIKQLEAEKA
+402 TEIIKQLEAEKV

-420 EVLEKSI
+420 EDLEKSI
-427 AFLHEAIHKL
+427 ASQHEAIHKL

-454 AKFKEYKAKLASLE
+454 AKYKEYKAKLASIEE
-468 GDGEN
+468 GCKA
-473 SQPEDNREKI
+473 QPEDSREKI
-483 EALKQEIEKHQDYL
+483 EALKTEIESKRDYL

-504 NIELKIA
+504 NIEIKIA
-511 EIKEQKKVMLKRLE
+511 EIKGQKKVMLKRLE
-525 GFEKAVYMADTL
+525 GFEKAVYMADTF

-585 DYKSANTAAQINANL
+585 DYKSANTAAQINADL

>member
-163 AGHFTEELSVK
+163 AGHFTEGLSVK

-279 ARLKRELEEAEYQYK
+279 ARLKRELDDAEYQYS
-294 VKQRELEE
+294 VKQREMEE
-302 AWSTQLRTEKMALT
+302 AWSTQLRAEKLALSVI
-316 AESDAQFNAK
+316 SDEQVE
-326 HKITAI
+326 KIRKI
-332 EKQIEEQLEEQEK
+332 KSLEKQVAEQMEEQEK
-345 LRKAFRNVAGKKWD
+345 LRKAFRDVAGKKWD

-373 ADETQQMRA
+373 ADEAQQMRA
-382 EFEENRA
+382 EFEENSA
-389 SIKADIVKKGNQL
+389 SIKADIVKKGKQL
-402 SEIIKQLEAEKA
+402 TEIIKQLEAEKV

-420 EVLEKSI
+420 EDLEKSI
-427 AFLHEAIHKL
+427 ASQHEAIHKL

-454 AKFKEYKAKLASLE
+454 AKYKEYKAKLASIEE
-468 GDGEN
+468 GCKA
-473 SQPEDNREKI
+473 QPEDSREKI

-525 GFEKAVYMADTL
+525 GFEKAVYMADTF

-643 KELRVEACE
+643 KELRVQACE

>member
-163 AGHFTEELSVK
+163 AGHFTEGLSVK

-188 ENLIDLPEFM
+188 ENMIDLPEFM
-198 ELKESLEG
+198 ELKVSLEG

-217 ASRKQA
+217 AGRKQA

-242 NVIESNIEAV
+242 NIIEGNIEAV
-252 QEELHAEEEKL
+252 QEELHSKEDQL
-263 HSLIAAAGSSD
+263 HKLIAAAGSSD
-274 KETEK
+274 IETEK
-279 ARLKRELEEAEYQYK
+279 AKLKRELEEAEYQYK

-373 ADETQQMRA
+373 ADEAQQMRA
-382 EFEENRA
+382 KFEENRT
-389 SIKADIVKKGNQL
+389 SSKSDIVKKGKQL
-402 SEIIKQLEAEKA
+402 TETIKKLEAEKA
-414 EAKKEV
+414 DTKKEV

-427 AFLHEAIHKL
+427 ASQHEAIHMLQAK
-437 RANEPI
+437 EPSK
-443 NIPYN
+443 IPYN

-454 AKFKEYKAKLASLE
+454 AKYKEYKAKLASIEE
-468 GDGEN
+468 GCKA
-473 SQPEDNREKI
+473 QPEDSREKI
-483 EALKQEIEKHQDYL
+483 EALKTEIESKRDYL

-525 GFEKAVYMADTL
+525 GFEKAVYMADTF
-537 MDKRAKMAED
+537 MDKRAKMAEN

-576 IPNRDGQMV
+576 IPNADGQMV

-626 IRSMDCQTI
+626 IRKMDCQTI

-643 KELRVEACE
+643 DVLRVVQE

>member
-1 MNNTLMILH
+1 
-10 QREKVKEEGLMKI
+10 MKI
-23 REMKLNNF
+23 RKLTLHHF
-31 RGIKELTVNF
+31 RGIKEMIVNF
-41 DGKNAAIFG
+41 NDKNTTIFG
-50 ANGTGKTTVANA
+50 ANGTGKTTIANA

-94 VFVSDDGANTISL
+94 VFVSDDESTTVTL

-122 AVLAGHETILYVNDI
+122 AVLTGHETILYVDGL
-137 KVKDSEYQEAIERLL
+137 KVKDAEYQEAIGRLL
-152 PGIGNIEALTI
+152 PDIDNIETLAI
-163 AGHFTEELSVK
+163 VGHFTDGLNVK
-174 ERRNVLFQLFNGSI
+174 ERRSVLFKLFNGSI
-188 ENLIDLPEFM
+188 ENLIDEPEWAD
-198 ELKESLEG
+198 LKNSLEG

-242 NVIESNIEAV
+242 NVIEANIEAV

-263 HSLIAAAGSSD
+263 HSLIAAVSSSD
-274 KETEK
+274 KEVEK
-279 ARLKRELEEAEYQYK
+279 AKLKRELEEAEYQYAS
-294 VKQRELEE
+294 KQRALEE
-302 AWSTQLRTEKMALT
+302 AWGTNFRAAKKELADV
-316 AESDAQFNAK
+316 SD
-326 HKITAI
+326 
-332 EKQIEEQLEEQEK
+332 EQLEAGRKVIALEKQLSDMRQEQEK
-345 LRKAFRNVAGKKWD
+345 LRKAFRDVSSKKWD
-359 EAQAVCPTCHRPLP
+359 EAQEICPTCHRPLP
-373 ADETQQMRA
+373 AEEVQQMRT
-382 EFEENRA
+382 EFEEGRA
-389 SIKADIVKKGNQL
+389 IIKADVVEKGSRLTNSIKK
-402 SEIIKQLEAEKA
+402 LEVEKA
-414 EAKKEV
+414 ELQMEADKLTKSVQLKSEV
-420 EVLEKSI
+420 VQKLQAEKP
-427 AFLHEAIHKL
+427 AGM
-437 RANEPI
+437 
-443 NIPYN
+443 PYH

-454 AKFKEYKAKLASLE
+454 ARCEEYKLKLSQLE
-468 GDGEN
+468 GGGKN
-473 SQPEDNREKI
+473 ASQHESQI
-483 EALKQEIEKHQDYL
+483 EALKAEIEKKRDYL

-504 NIELKIA
+504 NIENKIA
-511 EIKEQKKVMLKRLE
+511 EIKKTRKDMLKKLAE
-525 GFEKAVYMADTL
+525 FEKAVYMADTF

-547 EINSHFSCIKFKLF
+547 GINSHFSYIKFKLF

-585 DYKSANTAAQINANL
+585 DYKSANTAAQINADL

>member
-1 MNNTLMILH
+1 
-10 QREKVKEEGLMKI
+10 MKI
-23 REMKLNNF
+23 KEMKLNNF
-31 RGIKELTVNF
+31 RGIKELAINF

-122 AVLAGHETILYVNDI
+122 AVLAGHETILYVNNL
-137 KVKDSEYQEAIERLL
+137 KVKDSEYQDAIERLL
-152 PGIGNIEALTI
+152 PGVENLEALTI

-274 KETEK
+274 IEAEK
-279 ARLKRELEEAEYQYK
+279 AKLKRELEYAEYQYK
-294 VKQRELEE
+294 VRQRELEE

-345 LRKAFRNVAGKKWD
+345 LRKAFRDVTSKKWD

-373 ADETQQMRA
+373 ADKAQQMRA

-389 SIKADIVKKGNQL
+389 SLKADIVKKGNQL

-427 AFLHEAIHKL
+427 ASQHEAIHMLQAK
-437 RANEPI
+437 EPSK
-443 NIPYN
+443 IPYN
-448 QTAEYA
+448 QTVEYA
-454 AKFKEYKAKLASLE
+454 AKYKEYKAKLASIEE
-468 GDGEN
+468 GCKA
-473 SQPEDNREKI
+473 QPEDSREKI
-483 EALKQEIEKHQDYL
+483 EALKTEIDSKRDYL

-525 GFEKAVYMADTL
+525 GFEKAVYMADTF

-576 IPNRDGQMV
+576 IPNADGQMV

-610 GVSVPI
+610 GVSLPI

-626 IRSMDCQTI
+626 IRKMDCQTI

-643 KELRVEACE
+643 DVLRVVQE

>member
-1 MNNTLMILH
+1 
-10 QREKVKEEGLMKI
+10 MKI

-62 FCWLLTGK
+62 ICWLLTGK

-122 AVLAGHETILYVNDI
+122 AVLAGHETILYVNNL
-137 KVKDSEYQEAIERLL
+137 KVKDSVYQDAIEKLL
-152 PGIGNIEALTI
+152 PGIDNIEALTI
-163 AGHFTEELSVK
+163 AGHFTEGLSVK

-188 ENLIDLPEFM
+188 ENMIDLPEFM
-198 ELKESLEG
+198 ELKVSLEG

-217 ASRKQA
+217 AGRKQA

-242 NVIESNIEAV
+242 NIIEGNIEAV
-252 QEELHAEEEKL
+252 QEELHSKEDQL
-263 HSLIAAAGSSD
+263 HKLIAAAGSSD

-279 ARLKRELEEAEYQYK
+279 ARLKRELDDAEYQYS
-294 VKQRELEE
+294 VKQREMEE
-302 AWSTQLRTEKMALT
+302 AWSTQLRAEKLALSVI
-316 AESDAQFNAK
+316 SDEQVE
-326 HKITAI
+326 KIRKI
-332 EKQIEEQLEEQEK
+332 KSLEKQVAEQMEEQEK
-345 LRKAFRNVAGKKWD
+345 LRKAFRDVAGKKWD

-373 ADETQQMRA
+373 ADEAQQMRA
-382 EFEENRA
+382 EFEENCA
-389 SIKADIVKKGNQL
+389 SLKADIVKKGKQL
-402 SEIIKQLEAEKA
+402 TEIIKQLEAEKV

-420 EVLEKSI
+420 EDLEKSI
-427 AFLHEAIHKL
+427 ASQHEAIHKL

-454 AKFKEYKAKLASLE
+454 AKYKEYKAKLASIEE
-468 GDGEN
+468 GCKA
-473 SQPEDNREKI
+473 QPEDNREKI

-511 EIKEQKKVMLKRLE
+511 EIKKEKKVMLKRLE
-525 GFEKAVYMADTL
+525 GFEKAVYMADNF

-547 EINSHFSCIKFKLF
+547 EINSHFSYIKFKLF
-561 EPQVNGGMKEVCEPL
+561 EQQVNGGMKEVCEPL
-576 IPNRDGQMV
+576 IPNADGQMV

-626 IRSMDCQTI
+626 IRKMDCQTI

-643 KELRVEACE
+643 DVLRVVQE

>member
-94 VFVSDDGANTISL
+94 VFVSDDGSMTISL

-122 AVLAGHETILYVNDI
+122 AVLAGHETILYVDGL
-137 KVKDSEYQEAIERLL
+137 KVKDAEYQEAIEKLL
-152 PGIGNIEALTI
+152 PGIDNIEALTI
-163 AGHFTEELSVK
+163 AGHFTEGLSVK
-174 ERRNVLFQLFNGSI
+174 ERRSILFQLFNGSI

-198 ELKESLEG
+198 ELKVSLEG

-217 ASRKQA
+217 AGRKQA

-242 NVIESNIEAV
+242 NIIEGNIEAV

-263 HSLIAAAGSSD
+263 HSLIAAYGSSD

-279 ARLKRELEEAEYQYK
+279 ARLKRELDDAEYQYS
-294 VKQRELEE
+294 VKQREMEE
-302 AWSTQLRTEKMALT
+302 AWSTQLREEKLALSVI
-316 AESDAQFNAK
+316 SDEQVE
-326 HKITAI
+326 KIRKI
-332 EKQIEEQLEEQEK
+332 KSLEKQVAEQMEEQEK
-345 LRKAFRNVAGKKWD
+345 LRKAFRDVAGKKWD

-373 ADETQQMRA
+373 ADEAQQMRA
-382 EFEENRA
+382 EFEENSA
-389 SIKADIVKKGNQL
+389 SIKADIVKKGKQL
-402 SEIIKQLEAEKA
+402 TETIKKLEAEKA
-414 EAKKEV
+414 DTKKEV

-427 AFLHEAIHKL
+427 ASQHEAIHMLQAK
-437 RANEPI
+437 EPSK
-443 NIPYN
+443 IPYN

-454 AKFKEYKAKLASLE
+454 VKYKEYKAKLASLE

-511 EIKEQKKVMLKRLE
+511 EIKKEKKTMLKRLE
-525 GFEKAVYMADTL
+525 GFEKAVYMADNF

-561 EPQVNGGMKEVCEPL
+561 EQQVNGGMKEVCEPL
-576 IPNRDGQMV
+576 IPNADGQMV

-626 IRSMDCQTI
+626 IRKMDCQTI

-643 KELRVEACE
+643 DVLRVVQE

>member
-23 REMKLNNF
+23 QEMKLNNF

-62 FCWLLTGK
+62 ICWLLTGK

-94 VFVSDDGANTISL
+94 VFVSDDGATTVSL

-122 AVLAGHETILYVNDI
+122 AVLAGHETILYVNNL
-137 KVKDSEYQEAIERLL
+137 KVKDSEYQDAIERLL
-152 PGIGNIEALTI
+152 PGVENLEALTI

-198 ELKESLEG
+198 ELKVSLEG

-217 ASRKQA
+217 AGRKQA

-242 NVIESNIEAV
+242 NIIEGNIEAV

-279 ARLKRELEEAEYQYK
+279 ARLKRELDDAEYQYS
-294 VKQRELEE
+294 VKQREMEE
-302 AWSTQLRTEKMALT
+302 AWSTQLRAEKLALSVI
-316 AESDAQFNAK
+316 SDEQVE
-326 HKITAI
+326 KIRKI
-332 EKQIEEQLEEQEK
+332 KSLEKQVAEQMEEQEK
-345 LRKAFRNVAGKKWD
+345 LRKAFRDVAGKKWD

-373 ADETQQMRA
+373 ADEAQQMRA
-382 EFEENRA
+382 EFEENSA
-389 SIKADIVKKGNQL
+389 SIKADIVKKGKQL
-402 SEIIKQLEAEKA
+402 TETIKKLEAEKA
-414 EAKKEV
+414 DTKKEV

-427 AFLHEAIHKL
+427 ASQHEAIHMLQAK
-437 RANEPI
+437 EPSK
-443 NIPYN
+443 IPYN

-454 AKFKEYKAKLASLE
+454 AKYKEYKAKLASIEE
-468 GDGEN
+468 GCKA
-473 SQPEDNREKI
+473 QPEDSREKI
-483 EALKQEIEKHQDYL
+483 EALKTEIESKRDYL

-525 GFEKAVYMADTL
+525 GFEKAVYMADTF

-576 IPNRDGQMV
+576 IPNADGQMV

-626 IRSMDCQTI
+626 IRKMDCQTI

-643 KELRVEACE
+643 DVLRVVQE

>member
-1 MNNTLMILH
+1 
-10 QREKVKEEGLMKI
+10 MKI
-23 REMKLNNF
+23 REMTLNNF
-31 RGIKELTVNF
+31 RGIKELAISF

-94 VFVSDDGANTISL
+94 VFVSDDGATTISL

-122 AVLAGHETILYVNDI
+122 VVLAGHETILYVDGL
-137 KVKDSEYQEAIERLL
+137 KVKDAEYQEAIERLL

-163 AGHFTEELSVK
+163 AGHFTDSLSVK
-174 ERRNVLFQLFNGSI
+174 ERRSILFRLFNGSI

-242 NVIESNIEAV
+242 NVIEANIEAV

-274 KETEK
+274 KEAEK
-279 ARLKRELEEAEYQYK
+279 ARLKRELDEAEYQYS
-294 VKQRELEE
+294 VKQREMEE
-302 AWSTQLRTEKMALT
+302 AWSTQLRAEKLALSVI
-316 AESDAQFNAK
+316 SDEQVEEIR
-326 HKITAI
+326 KIKSI
-332 EKQIEEQLEEQEK
+332 EKQIAEQMEEQEK
-345 LRKAFRNVAGKKWD
+345 LREAFRDVAGKKWD
-359 EAQAVCPTCHRPLP
+359 EAQVVCPTCHRPLP
-373 ADETQQMRA
+373 ADEVQQMRA

-389 SIKADIVKKGNQL
+389 SLKADIIKKGKQL
-402 SEIIKQLEAEKA
+402 TEIIKQLEAEKA
-414 EAKKEV
+414 EVQKEV
-420 EVLEKSI
+420 EKLEQCI
-427 AFLHEAIHKL
+427 ASQHEAIHMLQAK
-437 RANEPI
+437 EPSK
-443 NIPYN
+443 IPYN

-454 AKFKEYKAKLASLE
+454 AKYKEYKAKLASIEE
-468 GDGEN
+468 GCKA
-473 SQPEDNREKI
+473 QPEDSRQKI
-483 EALKQEIEKHQDYL
+483 EALKTEIESKRDYL

-511 EIKEQKKVMLKRLE
+511 EIKGQKKVMLKRLE
-525 GFEKAVYMADTL
+525 GFEKAVYMADTF

>member
-23 REMKLNNF
+23 QEMKLNNF
-31 RGIKELTVNF
+31 RGIKELAISF
-41 DGKNAAIFG
+41 DGKNVAIFG

-163 AGHFTEELSVK
+163 AGHFTEGLSVK

-198 ELKESLEG
+198 ELKVSLEG

-217 ASRKQA
+217 AGRKQA

-279 ARLKRELEEAEYQYK
+279 ARLKRELDDAEYQYS
-294 VKQRELEE
+294 VKQREMEE
-302 AWSTQLRTEKMALT
+302 AWSTQLRAEKLALSVI
-316 AESDAQFNAK
+316 SDEQVE
-326 HKITAI
+326 KIRKI
-332 EKQIEEQLEEQEK
+332 KSLEKQVAEQMEEQEK
-345 LRKAFRNVAGKKWD
+345 LRKAFRDVAGKKWD

-373 ADETQQMRA
+373 ADEAQQMRA
-382 EFEENRA
+382 EFEENSA
-389 SIKADIVKKGNQL
+389 SLKADIVKKGKQL
-402 SEIIKQLEAEKA
+402 TEIIKQLEAEKV

-420 EVLEKSI
+420 EDLEKSI
-427 AFLHEAIHKL
+427 ASQHEAIHMLQAK
-437 RANEPI
+437 EPSK
-443 NIPYN
+443 IPYN

-454 AKFKEYKAKLASLE
+454 AKYKEYKAKLASIEE
-468 GDGEN
+468 GCKA
-473 SQPEDNREKI
+473 QPEDSQEKI
-483 EALKQEIEKHQDYL
+483 EALKTEIESKRDYL

-525 GFEKAVYMADTL
+525 GFEKAVYMADTFI
-537 MDKRAKMAED
+537 DKRAKMAED

>member
-1 MNNTLMILH
+1 
-10 QREKVKEEGLMKI
+10 MKI
-23 REMKLNNF
+23 QEMKLNNF

-62 FCWLLTGK
+62 ICWLLTGK

-94 VFVSDDGANTISL
+94 VFVSDDGSMTISL

-122 AVLAGHETILYVNDI
+122 AVLAGHETILYVNNL
-137 KVKDSEYQEAIERLL
+137 KVKDSEYQDAIERLL
-152 PGIGNIEALTI
+152 PGVENLEALTI

-279 ARLKRELEEAEYQYK
+279 ARLKRELDDAEYQYS
-294 VKQRELEE
+294 VKQREMEE
-302 AWSTQLRTEKMALT
+302 AWSTQLRAEKLALSVI
-316 AESDAQFNAK
+316 SDEQVE
-326 HKITAI
+326 KIRKI
-332 EKQIEEQLEEQEK
+332 KSLEKQVAEQMEEQEK
-345 LRKAFRNVAGKKWD
+345 LRKAFRDVAGKKWD

-373 ADETQQMRA
+373 ADEAQQMRA
-382 EFEENRA
+382 EFEENSA
-389 SIKADIVKKGNQL
+389 SIKADIVKKGKQL
-402 SEIIKQLEAEKA
+402 TETIKKLEAEKA
-414 EAKKEV
+414 DTKKEV
-420 EVLEKSI
+420 EAMEKSI
-427 AFLHEAIHKL
+427 ASQHEAIHMLQAK
-437 RANEPI
+437 EPSK
-443 NIPYN
+443 IPYN

-454 AKFKEYKAKLASLE
+454 AKYKEYKAKMASIEE
-468 GDGEN
+468 GCKA
-473 SQPEDNREKI
+473 QPEDSREKI
-483 EALKQEIEKHQDYL
+483 EALKTEIESKRDYL

-511 EIKEQKKVMLKRLE
+511 EIKKEKKTMLKRLE
-525 GFEKAVYMADTL
+525 GFEKAVYMADTF

-576 IPNRDGQMV
+576 IPNADGQMV

-643 KELRVEACE
+643 DVLRVVQE